1 MLLLGYR
8 QDWLTDYQRSLQYI
22 NVWQKAYHLKMSVL
36 ILRTKHGLDFSE
48 HILDEELVEAED
60 QDPADVVKDFSDPE
74 AGVRP
79 DFSRKIS
86 VEPVSRSKSG
96 IGAIGAKKK
105 VSVDRAQ
112 VGMLGKA
119 INILVFGGSAPRD
132 IAADIKQFRDKKRR
146 GNIITTVQAS
156 DNYL

>member
-1 MLLLGYR
+1 M
-8 QDWLTDYQRSLQYI
+8 
-22 NVWQKAYHLKMSVL
+22 
-36 ILRTKHGLDFSE
+36 
-48 HILDEELVEAED
+48 
-60 QDPADVVKDFSDPE
+60 
-74 AGVRP
+74 RP

-146 GNIITTVQAS
+146 GNIITTLQAS
-156 DNYL
+156 DTYL